1 MAMESLCL
9 KKENITKNIR
19 NLFKLKKETKK
30 IKDRILRDVKNLFEH
45 KEENCYKLVRVNN
58 FWSNNYVE
66 YKSNSE
72 TLETLSVK
80 EYLNKIK
87 PYLKDIINNLKK
99 CDTCKIQLT
108 IASNF
113 FFSQIIMKNV

>member
-45 KEENCYKLVRVNN
+45 KEENYYKLVRVNDI
-58 FWSNNYVE
+58 WSNNYIE
-66 YKSNSE
+66 YDM
-72 TLETLSVK
+72 K

-113 FFSQIIMKNV
+113 FFP